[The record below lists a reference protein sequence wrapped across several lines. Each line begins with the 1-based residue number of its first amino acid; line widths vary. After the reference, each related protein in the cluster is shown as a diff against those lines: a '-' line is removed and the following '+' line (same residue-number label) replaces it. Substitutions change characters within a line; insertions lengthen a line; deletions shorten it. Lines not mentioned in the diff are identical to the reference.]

1 MNMAYYILAI
11 ILDTFPDMFYFS
23 RFKSTCPVIRF
34 LGFNYLMVSSDK
46 LKLLPWHAI
55 SLKVDIFFILRNTI
69 NSYAASAPKA
79 KFVCVLEKL
88 KCEHKQ

>member
-1 MNMAYYILAI
+1 M
-11 ILDTFPDMFYFS
+11 
-23 RFKSTCPVIRF
+23 RFQ
-34 LGFNYLMVSSDK
+34 GFNYLIVSSDK

-55 SLKVDIFFILRNTI
+55 SFKVDSFFILRNTI

-79 KFVCVLEKL
+79 KFVLVLEKLAML